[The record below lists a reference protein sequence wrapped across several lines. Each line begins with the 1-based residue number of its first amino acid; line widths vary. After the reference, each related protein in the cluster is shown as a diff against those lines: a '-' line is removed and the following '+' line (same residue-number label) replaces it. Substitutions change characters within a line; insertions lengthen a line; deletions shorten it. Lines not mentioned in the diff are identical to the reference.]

1 MKWILVTL
9 AILSGTPG
17 ASRASTPPHSPSYCG
32 PSVCIEISSSFGISK
47 INSSFSP
54 SDSETRSEVEA
65 VGRIGKLTIVA
76 ESLSSAQ
83 MCKPSSSL
91 NLRKADKSNL
101 VAAGVIA
108 GPDKGSCLQVS
119 IAFIADSTQGRAS
132 GVIPMLAIWA
142 VDSLPTT
149 FWRNAYALRLG
160 PQVEIFRENPGQSR
174 LSSDQGQHSQFRVP
188 TITPSG

>member
-9 AILSGTPG
+9 AILIGTLG

-54 SDSETRSEVEA
+54 SGSETRSEVEA
-65 VGRIGKLTIVA
+65 VGRLGKLTIVT
-76 ESLSSAQ
+76 ESLSSAH
-83 MCKPSSSL
+83 MCKPSNSL
-91 NLRKADKSNL
+91 ILRKTDKSNM

-119 IAFIADSTQGRAS
+119 ITFIADSTEGRAS
-132 GVIPMLAIWA
+132 GAIPVLAIWA

-149 FWRNAYALRLG
+149 FWKNGYALRLG
-160 PQVEIFRENPGQSR
+160 PQVEIFFGNKWDG
-174 LSSDQGQHSQFRVP
+174 G
-188 TITPSG
+188 